1 MNYFWGNIFE
11 YFKDRRV
18 GVVFFGTLTALLVAL
33 IVGAILYQVVC
44 AYELQKYLPAVLP
57 GGGLILLVWTW
68 RGIRR
73 WRVRRLDGYK
83 TSPLSRDEKTKA
95 RSKLTA
101 KPTLK

>member
-68 RGIRR
+68 RESADGGRGAWTGIKLHLCRVTKRR
-73 WRVRRLDGYK
+73 
-83 TSPLSRDEKTKA
+83 
-95 RSKLTA
+95 
-101 KPTLK
+101 KPGQNLQRNQL